1 MVVEFVLGV
10 LLQPPVLN
18 HLVDTECLWVTNV
31 VRVAELWVE
40 LHARVQEL
48 LHLGAQLVVE
58 LEVYFDDV
66 GFNQFFIL
74 TAHPELSFI
83 PLGIFFK
90 LEFFEFLIN
99 FISPVLC

>member
-1 MVVEFVLGV
+1 M
-10 LLQPPVLN
+10 
-18 HLVDTECLWVTNV
+18 
-31 VRVAELWVE
+31 VRVAKLRVK
-40 LHARVQEL
+40 LHARVQQL

-66 GFNQFFIL
+66 CFNQFFVL

-83 PLGIFFK
+83 ALGIFFK

-99 FISPVLC
+99 FIPPVLC